1 MRRRK
6 PWTVKKRRPRPRKT
20 ASDSAASPKRI
31 RKPPAPKDQKTPL
44 ITEFFKV
51 RRSGRKTKKQLKR
64 ETELEIHQKVLNKTN
79 EPLLEIFTEKVKGR
93 GIKTTVPFEKGDF
106 VVEYKG
112 DLVEHNKAKEMEEQY
127 SKNEDIGSYMFFFEY
142 LAKKWCV
149 DATAETP
156 YKGRLV
162 NHSKLRPNLKA
173 RAISIDGAVHLI
185 LVAKSKIE
193 VGEELLYDYG
203 DRSSEVTSVNTWL
216 LTS

>member
-20 ASDSAASPKRI
+20 ASDSAAPPKRI
-31 RKPPAPKDQKTPL
+31 RKPPAPNDQKTPL

-64 ETELEIHQKVLNKTN
+64 ETELEIHQKTLSSS
-79 EPLLEIFTEKVKGR
+79 
-93 GIKTTVPFEKGDF
+93 IK
-106 VVEYKG
+106 
-112 DLVEHNKAKEMEEQY
+112 A
-127 SKNEDIGSYMFFFEY
+127 SISYA
-142 LAKKWCV
+142 LP
-149 DATAETP
+149 TI
-156 YKGRLV
+156 
-162 NHSKLRPNLKA
+162 LRPNLKA